1 MLKLEKEENFS
12 GLKKKVRNFEVS
24 TKCVDASLI
33 FPSFSP
39 EKLNFAW
46 LDFPPKIMESKGFEN
61 EFSMQYDFD

>member
-1 MLKLEKEENFS
+1 M
-12 GLKKKVRNFEVS
+12 RNFEVS

-61 EFSMQYDFD
+61 EILMQYNSN